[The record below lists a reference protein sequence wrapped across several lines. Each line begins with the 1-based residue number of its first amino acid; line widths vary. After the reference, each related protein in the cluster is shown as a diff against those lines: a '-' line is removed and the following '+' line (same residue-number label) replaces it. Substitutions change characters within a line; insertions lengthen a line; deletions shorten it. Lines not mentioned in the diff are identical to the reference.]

1 MGITAGHALA
11 ICSVAL
17 LSTGCAWREQVADS
31 KANFYAVT
39 ADKTAFFKFG
49 PQQGKGADME
59 LPKDTLMTVIRPS
72 FGYCKVH
79 LTNGEVGYVASEDIG
94 AAPSTLL
101 AAVTAPLTPPPSE
114 VTSRREEHFN
124 LNSNDP
130 RLAVPAEELPGNS
143 PEPTPLPGTSP

>member
-1 MGITAGHALA
+1 
-11 ICSVAL
+11 
-17 LSTGCAWREQVADS
+17 
-31 KANFYAVT
+31 
-39 ADKTAFFKFG
+39 
-49 PQQGKGADME
+49 ME

-79 LTNGEVGYVASEDIG
+79 LKSGEDGYVANDDIG
-94 AAPSTLL
+94 TAPPALI
-101 AAVTAPLTPPPSE
+101 AAVAASPPPPPE

-130 RLAVPAEELPGNS
+130 RLAVPAEELPENS